1 MLQRSSYREH
11 LLHQIT
17 NRIRQSLELAEI
29 LDTSVR
35 EIRSF
40 LEVDRVKIYRFA
52 PDGNGEV
59 IAESL
64 TPNRLPSL
72 LNLWFPASDIPP
84 HAREMFVKARQRVIV
99 DVATQSRIEDSLESP
114 DSGESLP
121 EPDVRYRA
129 VEPCHA
135 QYLSAMGVMSSL
147 VVPILHQGQLWG
159 LLAIH
164 HATPRQ
170 FTGQELQIIQLLS
183 DQVSI
188 AIAQSDLLSRARL
201 QTHHESTINHISGLL
216 HCPLKQVEI
225 WQRILE
231 FAVEA
236 FHGSGGR
243 FYVTAEPTSQPA
255 QLYTIGV
262 QPNEAFIEQ
271 MPHWKTLMGRRP
283 LRRRANAAD
292 SAMPSGSVSSGSVPS
307 GSVSSGSVSSGSV
320 SSGSVSSGSVSSG
333 SISSGSISS
342 GSISSG
348 SMPLSTPLP
357 GSASAE
363 EFAEILSDCLLSL
376 SDLRRLDRYADGPDP
391 EINTGIMPYFYTVEE
406 LRAKPRQRSLAAAFE
421 HTPIRAIA
429 IIPLQLHQQ
438 YVGCLSIFRNGYDE
452 EIFWAGRHQDDDR
465 HAMPRQS
472 FDAWLEVKRDQAPP
486 WTTDEV
492 KLAKAIGLH
501 LYMAIA
507 QKRVESVVRYQ
518 ASHDALTQLPNR
530 LLFDQHLSMAL
541 LNAQH
546 NDEMIGVAFLDLD
559 RFKVVNDTLGH
570 SVGDQLLQEVAARLQ
585 GCLRDCD
592 AIARWGGDEFTLL
605 LPHLNTAEDISKIS
619 QRILDELSAPF
630 RFDNQDIYVTAS
642 LGIAL
647 APYDGEDVETL
658 LKHADAAMYRAK
670 QQGKNNYQLFSE
682 DMNTK
687 ALELLVLE
695 SDLRKAIARDELM
708 LYYQPQFDLQS
719 QTIIGL
725 EALLRW
731 QHPHLGLVSPNQFI
745 PMAEETG
752 LICPIGD
759 WALLTACKQHQ
770 AWLAQGLPP
779 IRVAVNLSARQFQQ
793 VKLINTIVQTLET
806 TGVAPH
812 YLEIEITETAAM
824 HDMEFTVASLQQLRK
839 MGVHVTMDDFGTG
852 YSSLNAI
859 RHFPLSTL
867 KIDQSFIHNAM
878 KNDSDR
884 AIANAVV
891 ALGKALHLNVL
902 AEGVETQEQLDFLRS
917 IQCDSIQGYF
927 CGRPLPVAEITAF
940 LQDRL
945 LPPLSL

>member
-35 EIRSF
+35 EIRNF

-52 PDGNGEV
+52 PDGSGEV

-64 TPNRLPSL
+64 APHRLPSL

-84 HAREMFVKARQRVIV
+84 HAREMFIKARQRVIV

-114 DSGESLP
+114 DNGESLT
-121 EPDVRYRA
+121 EPDIRYRT

-164 HATPRQ
+164 HATQRQ

-236 FHGSGGR
+236 FRGSGGR

-255 QLYTIGV
+255 QLYTVGV

-271 MPHWKTLMGRRP
+271 LPHWKTLMGRRP

-292 SAMPSGSVSSGSVPS
+292 SAMPSSAVPSSAVPS
-307 GSVSSGSVSSGSV
+307 GAVPSS
-320 SSGSVSSGSVSSG
+320 
-333 SISSGSISS
+333 SI
-342 GSISSG
+342 
-348 SMPLSTPLP
+348 PLPTPLP
-357 GSASAE
+357 GATSAAD
-363 EFAEILSDCLLSL
+363 FAEMLSDCLSSL
-376 SDLRRLDRYADGPDP
+376 SDLRRLDRYTAGHDT
-391 EINTGIMPYFYTVEE
+391 EINTGITPYFYTLEE

-438 YVGCLSIFRNGYDE
+438 YVGCLTIFRNGYDE
-452 EIFWAGRHQDDDR
+452 EIFWAGRHHDDER
-465 HAMPRQS
+465 HTMPRQS
-472 FDAWLEVKRDQAPP
+472 FDAWLEVKRDQAPL
-486 WTTDEV
+486 WTADEV

-530 LLFDQHLSMAL
+530 LLFDQHLAMAL

-695 SDLRKAIARDELM
+695 SDLRKAIAKDELM

-745 PMAEETG
+745 PLAEETG

-779 IRVAVNLSARQFQQ
+779 IRIAVNLSARQFQQ

-824 HDMEFTVASLQQLRK
+824 HDMEFTVATLQQLRK

-927 CGRPLPVAEITAF
+927 CGRPLPVTEITAF
-940 LQDRL
+940 LQARL
-945 LPPLSL
+945 LPPFSP